1 MSVANSTRW
10 TLAYLFGSNGSS
22 ERSPPAPDQKCRL
35 RARGIPEG
43 LVECECEDEDL
54 LVSLIYGL
62 VVGTEAPTHR
72 VVHAP
77 VTLNAEAE
85 PIEVPAGQPWKAT
98 VGALHGRR

>member
-1 MSVANSTRW
+1 M
-10 TLAYLFGSNGSS
+10 
-22 ERSPPAPDQKCRL
+22 
-35 RARGIPEG
+35 
-43 LVECECEDEDL
+43 
-54 LVSLIYGL
+54 
-62 VVGTEAPTHR
+62 EAPTHR